1 MFYKDLKIK
10 LLETSSK
17 SKKCKSDYTTMII
30 FFPINTRDSKL
41 TTPPCSSGQ
50 YILVIIKIYSA

>member
-1 MFYKDLKIK
+1 MLYKGLKIK

-30 FFPINTRDSKL
+30 FFFLLIHGSL
-41 TTPPCSSGQ
+41 S
-50 YILVIIKIYSA
+50 

>member
-17 SKKCKSDYTTMII
+17 SKKSKSDYTTMII
-30 FFPINTRDSKL
+30 FFPINTL
-41 TTPPCSSGQ
+41 L
-50 YILVIIKIYSA
+50 LVLLGNTSLL